1 MGSLIG
7 LLVGK
12 QLFGKTITEGFA
24 RWIVIIGTFLTVL
37 GALAG
42 VWALVKHDIIKGH
55 EQKLEQRAKPA
66 TDKAATER
74 ANDTIA
80 NSKNEEELHNA
91 VHSVPD
97 AAPAGPSHQ
106 LACQRLRHIG
116 KHPASCR

>member
-7 LLVGK
+7 LLVARGVSPG
-12 QLFGKTITEGFA
+12 LARVIAYAGFA
-24 RWIVIIGTFLTVL
+24 ISAFLL
-37 GALAG
+37 LWGAK
-42 VWALVKHDIIKGH
+42 ALYDHAVVAKH

-66 TDKAATER
+66 TDKAAAER

-97 AAPAGPSHQ
+97 AAPAGPSHA
-106 LACQRLRHIG
+106 LACKRLSNAG